1 MAEGTFQVELDLQEH
16 YRFSVRFDDPALP
29 VLVTDEPPPLGAGA
43 GPNPARLLG
52 AAVANCL
59 AASLLFALRKFGN
72 EPGAVH
78 ATAAVTLARNEQG
91 RLRVPAIRVD
101 IQLGVPAQAL
111 KRLDRARS
119 RPRAP
124 GTSRR
129 PGGPSRP
136 VRPAATGPGC
146 SGSPRTRTTGP

>member
-111 KRLDRARS
+111 KRLDRALEQFEEFCVVTQS
-119 RPRAP
+119 VRA
-124 GTSRR
+124 GIAVE
-129 PGGPSRP
+129 
-136 VRPAATGPGC
+136 VRVTD
-146 SGSPRTRTTGP
+146 SKGSPLKR

>member
-1 MAEGTFQVELDLQEH
+1 MAVFI
-16 YRFSVRFDDPALP
+16 
-29 VLVTDEPPPLGAGA
+29 AGSCTRA

-78 ATAAVTLARNEQG
+78 ATAAVTLARNEHG

-111 KRLDRARS
+111 KRLDRALEQFEEFCVVTQS
-119 RPRAP
+119 VRA
-124 GTSRR
+124 GIAVE
-129 PGGPSRP
+129 
-136 VRPAATGPGC
+136 VRVTDSNGIPLKL
-146 SGSPRTRTTGP
+146 